1 MSGGSIAALV
11 ILIAAFALLIVEA
24 IAEVGVISLSRS
36 RAQRLLSRQPDSRDA
51 QRLSQITQNRER
63 ALGSFAVGRTTAV
76 VTGLTAAMFLINR
89 ELGFSWEAVV
99 ATGLVGFVV
108 TAVVQAIPRR
118 LAGRSPEAFALLF
131 ARTMDALDSLFLI
144 PAAVMESPA
153 ALITRLRTAQ
163 VEHAPDPTEL
173 EAILEQE
180 DGGGI
185 EPEEREMIQRV
196 IEIGDTAVHEAMVPR
211 PDIVAVEVESNLTD
225 AAQVAVDRGVSRVPV
240 YEGSVDNIIG
250 VLYAKDALAQLLS
263 GAETTLRDLMR
274 PPLLV
279 PESKLIDELLSEFR
293 TLRIHIAIV
302 LDEYGGT
309 AGLVTIEDLLE
320 EIVGEI
326 EDEFDRK
333 TGAEVM
339 RLSETEAILDGRAS
353 TDVLNELFGHRVE
366 TDDFDTVGGLVFDQ
380 LGKIPEVGDEL
391 QVDRIH
397 LTVLRMEG
405 RRIARVRVRYDAAV
419 ETTEQDSTGEEHLA
433 TNPSNG

>member
-1 MSGGSIAALV
+1 V
-11 ILIAAFALLIVEA
+11 ILIAAFALLVVEA

-76 VTGLTAAMFLINR
+76 VTGLTSAIFLVNR

-99 ATGLVGFVV
+99 ATGLVGFLVI
-108 TAVVQAIPRR
+108 AVVQAVPRR

-144 PAAVMESPA
+144 PAAMVESPA

-163 VEHAPDPTEL
+163 VEHAPEPTEL

-180 DGGGI
+180 NGAGI

-196 IEIGDTAVHEAMVPR
+196 IDIGDTAVHEAMVPR
-211 PDIVAVEVESNLTD
+211 PDIVAVEVTSALTD

-240 YEGSVDNIIG
+240 YEGSIDNIIG
-250 VLYAKDALAQLLS
+250 VLYAKDALAQLL
-263 GAETTLRDLMR
+263 GDTEITLRDLMR
-274 PPLLV
+274 PPMLV
-279 PESKLIDELLSEFR
+279 PESKLIDELLAEFR
-293 TLRIHIAIV
+293 TRRVHIAIV

-326 EDEFDRK
+326 EDEFDRA
-333 TGAEVM
+333 TGSEVM
-339 RLSETEAILDGRAS
+339 RLSDTEAILDGRAS
-353 TDVLNELFGHRVE
+353 TDILNDLFGHRIE
-366 TDDFDTVGGLVFDQ
+366 SEDFDTVGGLVFDR
-380 LGKIPEVGDEL
+380 LGKIPQVGDEL

-405 RRIARVRVRYDAAV
+405 RRIARVRARCEALSDSATDDSPTDENLAAN
-419 ETTEQDSTGEEHLA
+419 A
-433 TNPSNG
+433 SNG